1 MYQNH
6 NCYSEVRAK
15 QSSPLNPYPLLSPPN
30 TPQLPVFDHQA
41 WYMRRDQ
48 LMPPTIGFKLEI
60 LDGPTTTTPYPEMNN
75 IGMGVSDDAYPIKS
89 NNDSSMEMPSSY
101 KSDDTVSD
109 IDDID
114 SSASCENPSA
124 KSSADSADRDLFT
137 RDVIKVGE
145 ARPQPPLRGERV
157 HLTRRGLPYPAE
169 AYAKTNHLP
178 CDHSGGDH
186 CTQSLSHAD

>member
-1 MYQNH
+1 MG
-6 NCYSEVRAK
+6 NCFASFR
-15 QSSPLNPYPLLSPPN
+15 
-30 TPQLPVFDHQA
+30 
-41 WYMRRDQ
+41 YMRRDQ

-75 IGMGVSDDAYPIKS
+75 TGMGAS
-89 NNDSSMEMPSSY
+89 DSSMEMPSSY

-114 SSASCENPSA
+114 SSVSCENPSVPTA
-124 KSSADSADRDLFT
+124 KFSADSEGRDLCT
-137 RDVIKVGE
+137 QDVIKVGE
-145 ARPQPPLRGERV
+145 ARPQPPLKGERV

-169 AYAKTNHLP
+169 AYAKTSHLP

-186 CTQSLSHAD
+186 GTHSLSHAD